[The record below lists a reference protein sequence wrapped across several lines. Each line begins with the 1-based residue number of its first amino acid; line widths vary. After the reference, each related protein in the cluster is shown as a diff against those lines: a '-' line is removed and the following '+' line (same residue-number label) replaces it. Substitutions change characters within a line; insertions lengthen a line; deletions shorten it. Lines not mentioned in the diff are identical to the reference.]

1 MKHELIRELFYE
13 WQDFNEYYFDG
24 FIYFNEFLKYKG
36 YNYSDLATGKNNLLI
51 YKIRINN
58 LTYII
63 TDFGKTVQI
72 RYHDKKSKKYINIHK
87 YLI

>member
-1 MKHELIRELFYE
+1 MKHELIKELYYE
-13 WQDFNEYYFDG
+13 WQDYNEYFQG

-36 YNYSDLATGKNNLLI
+36 YKYSILGNGKNNLLI
-51 YKIRINN
+51 YKLRLNG

-63 TDFGKTVQI
+63 TDFGKTLQI
-72 RYHDKKSKKYINIHK
+72 RYYNKKLKKYVNIHK

>member
-1 MKHELIRELFYE
+1 MKHELIKELYYE
-13 WQDFNEYYFDG
+13 WQDYNEYSDR

-36 YNYSDLATGKNNLLI
+36 YKYSDCATGKNNLLI
-51 YKIRINN
+51 YKIKIDD

-72 RYHDKKSKKYINIHK
+72 RYYNKKLKKYVNIHK

>member
-1 MKHELIRELFYE
+1 MKHDLIRELFYE
-13 WQDFNEYYFDG
+13 WQDYNEYFHS

-36 YNYSDLATGKNNLLI
+36 YSYNILANGKNNLLI
-51 YKIRINN
+51 YKVKINN

-63 TDFGKTVQI
+63 TDYGKSLEV
-72 RYHDKKSKKYINIHK
+72 RYYNKKSKKYVNIHK

>member
-1 MKHELIRELFYE
+1 MKHELIKELYYE
-13 WQDFNEYYFDG
+13 WQDYNEYSDR

-36 YNYSDLATGKNNLLI
+36 YKYSDCAIGKNNLLI
-51 YKIRINN
+51 YKIKIDG

-72 RYHDKKSKKYINIHK
+72 RYYNKKLKKYVNIHK